1 MKPVDILIIGSG
13 IAGLVAAQYAL
24 KNSPGASVAVM
35 CKTMP
40 TRTATCMA
48 EGGCNV
54 VLPTADTGDS
64 TEAHCFDTVLGAD
77 YLCDQDIV
85 ELFVDKVREMVYV
98 LDSWGMPYTRR
109 KDGTLGYRWS
119 GGGQFPR
126 TAFSADKSGHMFE
139 HACFERALATG
150 VEFLMDMQALALSV
164 EEGRIHGVVAR
175 DLRSGAVEAFPAR
188 AVILAAGGYGRIS
201 WHRAS
206 TLFGA
211 SGDGVAMAMRAG
223 LPFKDAEMI
232 QFHPTGVI
240 NSGALITEVARGLG
254 GYLLNRDGERFMKR
268 YAPDKMELG
277 PRDIV
282 SRAIEQEIRAGRG
295 LGQGMGQHVLLS
307 LTHLDPDVIRKNLPQ
322 VIHTARTFENVDLL
336 HEPLPVRPTLH
347 YCMGGVDV
355 AHPFRMETAVE
366 GLFVA
371 GENACASIHGANRLG
386 GNALGDGLV
395 TGALAGKAAAEH
407 AGQTE
412 KVREEAVR
420 RDALIWTDRLRDI
433 CARPSGNDSLFDI
446 RDAMGSIVWEKLGP
460 YRNAPLLEQGRN
472 ELLDLHRRYRETGP
486 GNSGSGCNT
495 ALTQYLEL
503 GNMLLCASAAFE
515 GALWRKESRGA
526 HAREDFPLR
535 DDEHFLKHSLIYGDD
550 PRTFRLDTSPVRM
563 TRYRPRPRTY

>member
-24 KNSPGASVAVM
+24 KTAPEASVAVM

-40 TRTATCMA
+40 SRTATCMA

-64 TEAHCFDTVLGAD
+64 TQAHCFDTVLGGD

-85 ELFVDKVREMVYV
+85 EIFVDRVREMVYL
-98 LDSWGMPYTRR
+98 LDSWGMPYNRR
-109 KDGTLGYRWS
+109 KDGTLDYRWS
-119 GGGQFPR
+119 GGGGFPR
-126 TAFSADKSGHMFE
+126 TVFSADKSGHMFQQ
-139 HACFERALATG
+139 ACLERALATG
-150 VEFLMDMQALALSV
+150 VRFLMDTQALALVLSD
-164 EEGRIHGVVAR
+164 GSIQGVIAR
-175 DLRSGAVEAFPAR
+175 DIRSGEVTGVPAR
-188 AVILAAGGYGRIS
+188 TVILAAGGYGRIS

-206 TLFGA
+206 SLFGA

-254 GYLLNRDGERFMKR
+254 GYLLNRDGERFMRR
-268 YAPDKMELG
+268 YAPEKMELG

-295 LGQGMGQHVLLS
+295 LGEGMKKHVLLS
-307 LTHLDPDVIRKNLPQ
+307 LTHLDPDIIRRNLPQ
-322 VIHTARTFENVDLL
+322 VMHTARTFEDVDLL

-347 YCMGGVDV
+347 YCMGGVDI
-355 AHPFRMETAVE
+355 ADPLTMRTAVS
-366 GLFVA
+366 GLFCA

-395 TGALAGKAAAEH
+395 TGALAGEGAALSLHGKHVDENR
-407 AGQTE
+407 
-412 KVREEAVR
+412 VEA
-420 RDALIWTDRLRDI
+420 DARTWRDRLKEILTRKNHD
-433 CARPSGNDSLFDI
+433 DSFFDI
-446 RDAMGSIVWEKLGP
+446 RDAMGAIVWEKLGP
-460 YRNAPLLEQGRN
+460 YRNAELLEQGRR
-472 ELLDLHRRYRETGP
+472 ELLELHERYRNTGP
-486 GNSGSGCNT
+486 GNGSPACNT

-526 HAREDFPLR
+526 HAREDFPSR
-535 DDEHFLKHSLIYGDD
+535 DDEHFLKHSLIYAEKNG
-550 PRTFRLDTSPVRM
+550 TLRLESCPVRI
-563 TRYRPRPRTY
+563 TRYSPRPRTY